1 MLLRTSAQKEVIGIK
16 RTSAFLICLLVFAAI
31 CGLGATLL
39 WYFEEAEN
47 LEYYGKTL
55 LDDRF
60 PHSINPTFVDDRFPH
75 SINPTFV

>member
-16 RTSAFLICLLVFAAI
+16 GTSAFLICLLVFAAI
-31 CGLGATLL
+31 YGLGATLL

-55 LDDRF
+55 LDNRIPHRSNITLVDNRI
-60 PHSINPTFVDDRFPH
+60 PHSPNATFV
-75 SINPTFV
+75 